1 VPLVFPSVL
10 SLDLKFV
17 SLVFHAGV
25 TCVVDL
31 SVWVSAAYF
40 HLGSGPHRCSSFS
53 CSSPSPHF
61 HEALFLVRLAERRL
75 GSVSIHL
82 QVNFSLKNFSRPC
95 SLFPVA
101 FGIWSRPLSRE
112 RTCDFLVPAKCHQ
125 LVLRPRVFFLA
136 RCLRVVFF
144 CRCRSRGSVSYPF
157 LRSVPPIDFPVI
169 GGAAMFLD
177 CLVVNSPARD
187 LVSSLEPLL
196 PSLSLL

>member
-75 GSVSIHL
+75 GSVS
-82 QVNFSLKNFSRPC
+82 FSQELFTPVFS
-95 SLFPVA
+95 VY
-101 FGIWSRPLSRE
+101 
-112 RTCDFLVPAKCHQ
+112 
-125 LVLRPRVFFLA
+125 
-136 RCLRVVFF
+136 RCLW
-144 CRCRSRGSVSYPF
+144 Y
-157 LRSVPPIDFPVI
+157 
-169 GGAAMFLD
+169 
-177 CLVVNSPARD
+177 
-187 LVSSLEPLL
+187 LVSSAEQRTHL
-196 PSLSLL
+196 